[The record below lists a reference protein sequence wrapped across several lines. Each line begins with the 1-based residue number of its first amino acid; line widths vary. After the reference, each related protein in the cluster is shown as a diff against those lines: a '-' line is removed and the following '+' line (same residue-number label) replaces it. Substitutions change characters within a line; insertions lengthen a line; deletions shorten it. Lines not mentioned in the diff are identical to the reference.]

1 MTDVHSICCIL
12 QTLLDIDWR
21 PRGKQRKEMI
31 LSILYLLIKWKLIWK
46 VEKSEWEFQ
55 IREMLVNEC
64 EILCAFYFLSPK
76 FKVTTYANF

>member
-1 MTDVHSICCIL
+1 METDMK
-12 QTLLDIDWR
+12 
-21 PRGKQRKEMI
+21 GRK
-31 LSILYLLIKWKLIWK
+31 IW
-46 VEKSEWEFQ
+46 VWEFQ